1 MSEILKARETSP
13 AMSEDD
19 VNLWTKKILT
29 SAGFVSISAGKF
41 DEAKMFFGQCGIEFD
56 EVIKTLLKFGK
67 IPSKH
72 FGVKDIQVKKITQK
86 KTKYINEKF
95 NACEVNGQ
103 LIEHFIRTG

>member
-41 DEAKMFFGQCGIEFD
+41 DEAKTFFGQCGIKFE
-56 EVIKTLLKFGK
+56 EVVKTLLKFGK
-67 IPSKH
+67 IPSRH
-72 FGVKDIQVKKITQK
+72 LGVKKVEVIFPEIKFKKISK
-86 KTKYINEKF
+86 KI
-95 NACEVNGQ
+95 
-103 LIEHFIRTG
+103 